1 MHIHL
6 QVQHGR
12 QPRRV
17 PLALRCVQELRP
29 AAGAAVS
36 LTWLCRS
43 TLAEESSPVC
53 GAPGSARVAPGTQGR
68 DGGRRTNGS
77 VPSDS
82 LLYNS
87 VCINNEIFLY
97 YILVYTIEVIAAV
110 LMKRPPPYVRVY
122 SAARGGWVR
131 LLCRPTPPPGRND
144 KLSPRPLLPPPG
156 RAERR
161 CVHQLEL
168 HLPSDVII
176 VIRMWEAVVQL
187 ARERP
192 P

>member
-1 MHIHL
+1 M
-6 QVQHGR
+6 
-12 QPRRV
+12 
-17 PLALRCVQELRP
+17 
-29 AAGAAVS
+29 
-36 LTWLCRS
+36 
-43 TLAEESSPVC
+43 C
-53 GAPGSARVAPGTQGR
+53 GAPGSARVGMVGDAQTVR
-68 DGGRRTNGS
+68 FLVTR
-77 VPSDS
+77 
-82 LLYNS
+82 YNS

-110 LMKRPPPYVRVY
+110 PMKRPPVCTRVFGGPRRLGPL
-122 SAARGGWVR
+122 SAYYADRHA
-131 LLCRPTPPPGRND
+131 PSPGRND

>member
-53 GAPGSARVAPGTQGR
+53 GAPGSARVGMVGDAQTVR
-68 DGGRRTNGS
+68 FLVTR
-77 VPSDS
+77 
-82 LLYNS
+82 YNS
-87 VCINNEIFLY
+87 VCINNEICLY
-97 YILVYTIEVIAAV
+97 YILVYITIEVIAAV
-110 LMKRPPPYVRVY
+110 LMKRPPVCKAVRVY

-131 LLCRPTPPPGRND
+131 LALIMPTDAPSPGRND